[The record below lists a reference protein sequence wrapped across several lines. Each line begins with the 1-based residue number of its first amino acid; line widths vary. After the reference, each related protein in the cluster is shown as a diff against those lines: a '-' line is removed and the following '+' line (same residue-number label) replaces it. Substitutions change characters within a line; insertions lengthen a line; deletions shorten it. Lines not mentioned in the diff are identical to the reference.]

1 MHVPIA
7 WGSQETDLPARE
19 WNPEWKERDGVIPR
33 GLRGSRGSDASLSSC
48 RRIHCLS
55 VKMPF
60 INKAPVAWGRPS
72 RSYTSSF
79 SEPKKMKDSTQ

>member
-1 MHVPIA
+1 MLPLLGAHRRLTYQHVS
-7 WGSQETDLPARE
+7 GTQSGR
-19 WNPEWKERDGVIPR
+19 RDGAIPR
-33 GLRGSRGSDASLSSC
+33 GLRGSRGSDTSLSSC

-79 SEPKKMKDSTQ
+79 LEPQKMKDSTQ

>member
-1 MHVPIA
+1 MEPSL
-7 WGSQETDLPARE
+7 GSQELE
-19 WNPEWKERDGVIPR
+19 
-33 GLRGSRGSDASLSSC
+33 GSDTSLSSC